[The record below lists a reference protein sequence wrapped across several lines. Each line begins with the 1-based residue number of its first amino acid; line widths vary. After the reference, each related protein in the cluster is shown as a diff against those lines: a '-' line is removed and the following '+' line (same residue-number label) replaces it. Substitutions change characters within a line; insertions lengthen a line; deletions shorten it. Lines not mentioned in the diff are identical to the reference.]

1 MCTTFVK
8 RPVYK
13 SQKQTFSIDLCM
25 FKGLVSASHFQG
37 KKKNWWRLEVR
48 KEILRSING
57 NLNILAIK
65 LTVYSRYT
73 CVGLGHLLVRQ
84 RVPSTQGL
92 LFRRFLKLTFTCWWL
107 DSPVISA
114 WGWSKNFWS
123 DSWRNSK
130 KRQSHK
136 IFLADMSPVMF
147 QNLRLKLWNVTL
159 NCLFC
164 FL

>member
-13 SQKQTFSIDLCM
+13 SQKQTFSIDLCL
-25 FKGLVSASHFQG
+25 KVLHRHRTSKV
-37 KKKNWWRLEVR
+37 KKNWWRLEVR

-92 LFRRFLKLTFTCWWL
+92 LFRRFLKLTFSCWWL
-107 DSPVISA
+107 DWPAISA
-114 WGWSKNFWS
+114 WGWSENFWS
-123 DSWRNSK
+123 DSWRNRK

-136 IFLADMSPVMF
+136 IFLADMSPAMF

-159 NCLFC
+159 NCPFC

>member
-48 KEILRSING
+48 KQILRSING

-92 LFRRFLKLTFTCWWL
+92 RFRRFLKLTFTCWWL

-123 DSWRNSK
+123 DSWRNRK

-147 QNLRLKLWNVTL
+147 QNLRLKLWKVTL

>member
-37 KKKNWWRLEVR
+37 KKKKLMKTWGQE
-48 KEILRSING
+48 EILRSING

-123 DSWRNSK
+123 DSWRNRM

-159 NCLFC
+159 NCPFC
-164 FL
+164 FI

>member
-1 MCTTFVK
+1 MCTKFVK
-8 RPVYK
+8 TSLQIAK
-13 SQKQTFSIDLCM
+13 LKQTFSIDFCLKVLYRHCTS
-25 FKGLVSASHFQG
+25 KV
-37 KKKNWWRLEVR
+37 KKKKLMKAWGQE
-48 KEILRSING
+48 EILRSING

-123 DSWRNSK
+123 DSWRNRK

-136 IFLADMSPVMF
+136 IFLDNMSPVIF

-164 FL
+164 FS

>member
-13 SQKQTFSIDLCM
+13 SQKQTFLIDLCL
-25 FKGLVSASHFQG
+25 KVLYRHRTSKV

-65 LTVYSRYT
+65 LTVYSLYT

-123 DSWRNSK
+123 EWWRNRK

-136 IFLADMSPVMF
+136 IFLADMSPVIF